1 MYTNLVMTPDFTQI
15 IQESLEELLQ
25 RVRERE
31 ATDKRI
37 AQLTKALRGLAVM
50 LPEKERAQFLSSL
63 KVGRRKGLGL
73 TEVILE
79 ILRDSDGPLSANDI
93 RDRME
98 DMGFDFTDYAQATA
112 TIYNT
117 LRRLTENKRVL
128 PVFPKDGAKT
138 MLYKIGAA
146 GLLKKIEGD

>member
-1 MYTNLVMTPDFTQI
+1 MYTNLVMTPDFDQI
-15 IQESLEELLQ
+15 IKESLEELHQ
-25 RVRERE
+25 RVSERD

-50 LPEKERAQFLSSL
+50 LPDKERAQFLSSL
-63 KVGRRKGLGL
+63 KVARRRGLGL
-73 TEVILE
+73 TEMILE
-79 ILRDSDGPLSANDI
+79 ILRESGPLTTNEI

-112 TIYNT
+112 AIYNT
-117 LRRLTENKRVL
+117 LRRLIENKRVL

-146 GLLKKIEGD
+146 GLLKKIDGD